1 MQWIA
6 GLVSISFRPLSPEK
20 IIEIAKA
27 AGLSAI
33 EWGGDVHVPF
43 GEIETAQR
51 VGEMTRSAGLSI
63 PEYDSYYRV
72 GLADHEDFTKAAA
85 TARTL
90 GTDCIRVWAY
100 NKNPDEIDEDT
111 YAVIVAD
118 AKRMCEEAP
127 DLTICLECHNN
138 TLTSNYKSALK
149 FLQDV
154 NCENF
159 KMFWQPN
166 QLLSH
171 DENLE
176 ACRALLPYIQ
186 RVHTFSWEGKEKYP
200 LAQHTDRWQEYMDIL
215 KDSTNATMPLML
227 EFMHDNNPDTLPET
241 ARTLLDWI
249 K

>member
-1 MQWIA
+1 MQWIP

-27 AGLSAI
+27 AGLRAI

-43 GEIETAQR
+43 GDIETAHG

-63 PEYDSYYRV
+63 PEYGSYYRV
-72 GLADHEDFTKAAA
+72 GLHDHEDFTKAAT
-85 TARTL
+85 TARAL
-90 GTDCIRVWAY
+90 GTDIIRVWAY
-100 NKNPDEIDEDT
+100 NKNPDEIDEET

-118 AKRMCEEAP
+118 AKKMCEEAP

-154 NCENF
+154 GKENF

-166 QLLSH
+166 QFISH
-171 DENLE
+171 EENLE

-186 RVHTFSWEGKEKYP
+186 RVHTFSWEGKEKFP
-200 LAQHTDRWQEYMDIL
+200 LAHHAGRWAEYMAIL
-215 KDSTNATMPLML
+215 AESKNASMPLML
-227 EFMHDNNPDTLPET
+227 EFMHDGDPDTLPET
-241 ARTLLDWI
+241 AQTLLDWI